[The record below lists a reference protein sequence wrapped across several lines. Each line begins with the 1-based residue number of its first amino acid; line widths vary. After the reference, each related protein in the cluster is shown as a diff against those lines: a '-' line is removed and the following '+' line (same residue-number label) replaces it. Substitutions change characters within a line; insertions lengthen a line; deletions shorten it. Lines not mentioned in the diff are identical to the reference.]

1 MKKTIALL
9 LAAAM
14 CFGILTGCGQTASPT
29 AATEQPSAQTAAAT
43 AAETTPAA
51 EPVTV
56 TIWHDG
62 SEAIMQT
69 IADQVNAALADD
81 GITVQF

>member
-1 MKKTIALL
+1 MKKVISML
-9 LAAAM
+9 LAFAL
-14 CFGILTGCGQTASPT
+14 CFGLLAVCTASSLT
-29 AATEQPSAQTAAAT
+29 AKADDGT
-43 AAETTPAA
+43 
-51 EPVTV
+51 TV

-81 GITVQF
+81 GITVRFEKKTDMPNQLKL